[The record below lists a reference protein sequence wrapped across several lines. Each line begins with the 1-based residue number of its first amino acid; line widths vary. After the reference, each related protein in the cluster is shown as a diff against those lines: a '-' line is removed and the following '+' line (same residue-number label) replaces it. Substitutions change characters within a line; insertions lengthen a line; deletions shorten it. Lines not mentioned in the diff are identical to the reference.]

1 MPTFIGLLVAA
12 LIVLSLLTLV
22 AFAGAVVV
30 VTRST
35 IRSDRAD
42 RELRD
47 DLERVLA
54 EILGSAPSRPP
65 TP

>member
-1 MPTFIGLLVAA
+1 MPTFVGLLAA
-12 LIVLSLLTLV
+12 VLIVLSLLTLV
-22 AFAGAVVV
+22 AFAGAAVV

-35 IRSDRAD
+35 IRTDRAD
-42 RELRD
+42 RELHE

-54 EILGSAPSRPP
+54 EILGSAPSHPP

>member
-1 MPTFIGLLVAA
+1 MPTFVGLLVAA

-35 IRSDRAD
+35 IRSDHAD

-54 EILGSAPSRPP
+54 DILGSAPSHPP
-65 TP
+65 TS